1 MDTTMTKDRDI
12 KTICDEISYRVGELA
27 GIIIHYE
34 VEAKNLKAENAEL
47 KKKADEYDKWL
58 PYLAIHGMV

>member
-1 MDTTMTKDRDI
+1 MDNTMTEDRDI
-12 KTICDEISYRVGELA
+12 KTICNEISYRVGELV
-27 GIIIHYE
+27 GLIIRNE
-34 VEAKNLKAENAEL
+34 VEVKNLKAENAEL